1 MLDLVVAVPTL
12 VGSVLSMF
20 AAGFI
25 FLCYLILPP
34 QRHFRHTLILNLAAA
49 DFVNATNNTVS
60 GIYALIHRSIPP
72 GAACTFNGWL
82 GQLTVQATDFSIL
95 FITIATVVTLK
106 RWNYQPETQRKTK
119 ILISCGIW
127 IVPLT
132 TSTVALVL
140 NAYTPVSGNW
150 CWISPTPLYLRYAL
164 GHGWRL
170 SIILTTMAL
179 YAYLFIYIHR
189 HFSSLREV
197 SALNGYGDHI
207 LTRTQH
213 WSESTSD
220 LSQDNIYIQN
230 GFEVYEEYTEFDW
243 DLDEPEHEESYY
255 NFPDPAEITKQHAD
269 TEADLDSPPPSP
281 FKVIKQ
287 TFHPNASSPTGDAA
301 IKAQTSPLLSRDPL
315 ALIRRPPQRQIT
327 TIAATTSPSPT
338 ILKSKEVYIQ
348 KLLLF
353 NAYPIGYVLL
363 WIPGIMNRFVELSGG
378 HSRILA
384 IAQASTQFVGLANA
398 LVYGYNERI
407 WGLAQLYYRS
417 KKNKLR
423 RRKEMHELRK
433 RAQKAEQNNR
443 HNQRPSISKPQ
454 PIYQ

>member
-1 MLDLVVAVPTL
+1 MLDLAVAVPTL
-12 VGSVLSMF
+12 VGSILSMF

-49 DFVNATNNTVS
+49 DFINATNNTVS

-106 RWNYQPETQRKTK
+106 RRHYRPEARRKTK

-127 IVPLT
+127 LVPLT
-132 TSTVALVL
+132 TSTVGLGL
-140 NAYTPVSGNW
+140 NAYQPVSGNW
-150 CWISPTPLYLRYAL
+150 CWITPTPIYLRYVL

-170 SIILTTMAL
+170 SIILTTVAL
-179 YAYLFIYIHR
+179 YVYLFIYIHR
-189 HFSSLREV
+189 HFASLREI

-207 LTRTQH
+207 LSRTQQR
-213 WSESTSD
+213 SDST
-220 LSQDNIYIQN
+220 LELNHDNIYIHN
-230 GFEVYEEYTEFDW
+230 DFEVYEEYTDFNLE
-243 DLDEPEHEESYY
+243 LDEPEHEESYF
-255 NFPDPAEITKQHAD
+255 NFPDPAEVAKQHAD
-269 TEADLDSPPPSP
+269 TQADLNSPPPSP
-281 FKVIKQ
+281 LKAIKQ
-287 TFHPNASSPTGDAA
+287 AFHPNASSPSGNAA
-301 IKAQTSPLLSRDPL
+301 IKSQTSPLPSRDPL
-315 ALIRRPPQRQIT
+315 ALVRPPPQNKLT
-327 TIAATTSPSPT
+327 TIAATTNPSPT
-338 ILKSKEVYIQ
+338 VLKLREAHIQ

-363 WIPGIMNRFVELSGG
+363 LIPGITNRFFELSGD

-417 KKNKLR
+417 KKNKSSQ
-423 RRKEMHELRK
+423 
-433 RAQKAEQNNR
+433 RA
-443 HNQRPSISKPQ
+443 S
-454 PIYQ
+454 